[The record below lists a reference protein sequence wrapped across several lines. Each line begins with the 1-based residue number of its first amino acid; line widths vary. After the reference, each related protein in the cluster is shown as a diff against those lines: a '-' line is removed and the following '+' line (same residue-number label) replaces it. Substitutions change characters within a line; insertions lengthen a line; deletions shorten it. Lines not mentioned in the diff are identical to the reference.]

1 MSEFVF
7 DGICRKCPHLVIGK
21 ACNDPMG
28 GLITKCG
35 VTDTY
40 VDPMDFCRWYVSDKT
55 EEPKNETP
63 TVDIHKII
71 DDAMEKHDRS
81 VSIFISPDGITINVY
96 PTEPRWIEPVKEGE
110 ALTNDTY

>member
-1 MSEFVF
+1 MNKFAF
-7 DGICRKCPHLVIGK
+7 NGICRECPYLVLGK

-28 GLITKCG
+28 ALICKCG
-35 VTDTY
+35 VSDIP
-40 VDPMDFCRWYVSDKT
+40 VDPTDFCKWYTSEQA
-55 EEPKNETP
+55 EELKNETP
-63 TVDIHKII
+63 TVDIYKII

-81 VSIFISPDGITINVY
+81 VSIVISPDEITINVY